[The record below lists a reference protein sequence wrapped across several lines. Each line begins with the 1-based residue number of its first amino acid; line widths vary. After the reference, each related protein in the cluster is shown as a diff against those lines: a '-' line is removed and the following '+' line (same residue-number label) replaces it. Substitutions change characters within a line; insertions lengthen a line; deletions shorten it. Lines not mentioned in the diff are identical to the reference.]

1 MNPNDPLI
9 VKLEQKIVRWD
20 ALAHQA
26 RIRADQQRPGDLN
39 PAYLDGCA
47 DQLEQNAQALR
58 DVIREVRSA
67 RGDQR
72 L

>member
-1 MNPNDPLI
+1 MNLNDTLI
-9 VKLEQKIVRWD
+9 AKLEQKIARWD

-39 PAYLDGCA
+39 PTYLDGCA

-58 DVIREVRSA
+58 EVIREVKSA
-67 RGDQR
+67 RGDRR

>member
-1 MNPNDPLI
+1 MNHNDPLI
-9 VKLEQKIVRWD
+9 VKLEQKIARWD

-39 PAYLDGCA
+39 PAYLYDCA

-67 RGDQR
+67 RGDR
-72 L
+72 